1 MVESEGQSVR
11 EEEGGGEEERQGNTE
26 GNGEK
31 NSDVEKGDRE
41 RLESD
46 R

>member
-1 MVESEGQSVR
+1 MVESERQSVR
-11 EEEGGGEEERQGNTE
+11 EEGGEERQGDTE
-26 GNGEK
+26 GNGER
-31 NSDVEKGDRE
+31 NSEVEKGDRK

>member
-11 EEEGGGEEERQGNTE
+11 EEERGGERQGNTE

>member
-11 EEEGGGEEERQGNTE
+11 EEEGGEERQENTE
-26 GNGEK
+26 GNGER
-31 NSDVEKGDRE
+31 NSEVEKGDRE

>member
-11 EEEGGGEEERQGNTE
+11 EEEGGKERQGNTE
-26 GNGEK
+26 GNGER
-31 NSDVEKGDRE
+31 NSEVEKGDRK